1 MRSLREKLPQALEA
15 LDKIKGEYRRFYQE
29 SMDETRSFDSA
40 MRALLYDIDQIICIR
55 LDLGSAAP
63 KSPSPD
69 APEEG
74 EAAAGEAEEE
84 EKEQEEAEV
93 IYDDEEQ
100 TIGEEYDYLTLK
112 NDRRLYIQ
120 DVIHPQ
126 HAHHRVGILVIP
138 HKLEV
143 EIEEEKRLKEEADAE
158 AEEIRAAQGKPE
170 PEPEAPAAEEEELD
184 ENGEPIVKEPKYVSD
199 PMVSPHNPF
208 SAWGNEPLLEV
219 LEIPV
224 SSLIAVRRTQRR
236 ALLEYKSE
244 QDVDV
249 LSDTDAVVKEEQES
263 LTVQLDERIR
273 QWAPRPGRAEMDVYE
288 VRDTQL
294 HQHASKKDRHVGALS
309 MRAAVQQSHFTSL
322 LAETERALKEHCKAQ
337 KVRIKALENATNTSQ
352 LSNYERLAKLN
363 DFDFNEAAKARQL
376 AIQDFS
382 NESLASLKKMNK
394 QFIDACHLFEE
405 LGGPTGKGGTYNPE
419 EITEYRKHLDALNS
433 DASERSKEWT
443 EYAEGVLERH
453 KTRAK
458 EELDSFVEAM
468 KNVEMDITLLEAV
481 DKEVRSCSLLQQQHV
496 SAHDALVDALDAK
509 IIELEALCA
518 GATQSTLG
526 SSMTMKT
533 VEVGDDEEEE
543 EFQENAASIRVLQTL
558 YSVRWRIRDRTIFMQ
573 CLQSQL
579 EFEPLDLMPPRAPAQ
594 PPCPDALQEDESLQ
608 RLRDRLWVPVPEAEE
623 GAELP
628 PPEEDAEAKE
638 ALLPPRAPAQPPCPD
653 ALQEDESLQRLRDRL
668 WVPVP
673 EAEEGAE
680 LHPPEEDAEAK
691 EALLPPRFVKV
702 GKTDERPKD
711 KESVVAHFE
720 EAVNQIQ
727 DRQKAALEQLV
738 GNYFEDLGEREITRK
753 AGAPAST
760 ADRYIPDNVED
771 FNIKNAARL
780 EVLRTTAMETQKN
793 RVRYLRSVVARI
805 STVLARVPG
814 ESPRVSLFPLS
825 CACACVRACVCECVC
840 AGVRA
845 CMCVCVCVCV
855 RAVRAVHAA
864 RSCVRASAIFCMLLA
879 VGQS

>member
-1 MRSLREKLPQALEA
+1 MRSLREKLQQALEA

-84 EKEQEEAEV
+84 DKEQEEAEV

-394 QFIDACHLFEE
+394 HFIDACHLFEE

-638 ALLPPRAPAQPPCPD
+638 ALLPR
-653 ALQEDESLQRLRDRL
+653 
-668 WVPVP
+668 
-673 EAEEGAE
+673 
-680 LHPPEEDAEAK
+680 
-691 EALLPPRFVKV
+691 RFVKV

-711 KESVVAHFE
+711 KESVAAHFE